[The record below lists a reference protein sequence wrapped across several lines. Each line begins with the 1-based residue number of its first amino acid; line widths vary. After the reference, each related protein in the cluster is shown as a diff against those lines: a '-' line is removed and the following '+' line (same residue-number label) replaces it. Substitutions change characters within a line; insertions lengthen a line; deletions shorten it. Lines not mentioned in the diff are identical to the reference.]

1 MLRPSRPSAA
11 PSGAA
16 ERMRRYRA
24 RRRAAGL
31 KLERRWVPDRSRAAS
46 AHARHYS
53 DHRILEAR
61 SLALHCLVVRKIE
74 RDPGLL
80 GIARRNVERWLRRD
94 GRPPRAL
101 VEWRELLGR
110 PWPEV
115 ALILTDPGEE
125 AARLRQSSPFA
136 GVLTAAERRRLY
148 EAFRA

>member
-1 MLRPSRPSAA
+1 
-11 PSGAA
+11 
-16 ERMRRYRA
+16 MRRYRA

-31 KLERRWVPDRSRAAS
+31 KLERRWVPDRRRAVP

-80 GIARRNVERWLRRD
+80 EIPRANLDRWLRRD

-101 VEWRELLGR
+101 VEWRALLGR
-110 PWPEV
+110 PWPEI
-115 ALILTDPGEE
+115 ALVLTDPGEK
-125 AARLRQSSPFA
+125 AARLRQSSPFP
-136 GVLTAAERRRLY
+136 GVLTAAERRRVY
-148 EAFRA
+148 EAFRP